1 MESEVGKILK
11 LERFKVGCSKLEI
24 TVRSLKEP
32 SKVGKNREKFEKP
45 FEVGKNQLKLKR
57 TFKNWKDCDAVGKI
71 NRS

>member
-1 MESEVGKILK
+1 M
-11 LERFKVGCSKLEI
+11 GCSKLEI

-57 TFKNWKDCDAVGKI
+57 TLERFCCWKDKSQLIKFQYRTMSQRFSISG
-71 NRS
+71 